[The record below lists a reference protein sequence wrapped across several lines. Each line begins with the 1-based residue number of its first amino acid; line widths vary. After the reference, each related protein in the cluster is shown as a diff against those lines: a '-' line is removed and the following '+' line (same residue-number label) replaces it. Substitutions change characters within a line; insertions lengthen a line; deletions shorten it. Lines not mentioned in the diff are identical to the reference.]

1 MAITV
6 DLEFMNGS
14 FYFYLVMV
22 FLVLTGVS
30 TCLFQNAVFSEA
42 SQLPPIYLQAV
53 LGYEIKKN
61 THF

>member
-6 DLEFMNGS
+6 EFEFMNGS

-53 LGYEIKKN
+53 LGYDEKN
-61 THF
+61 NIF